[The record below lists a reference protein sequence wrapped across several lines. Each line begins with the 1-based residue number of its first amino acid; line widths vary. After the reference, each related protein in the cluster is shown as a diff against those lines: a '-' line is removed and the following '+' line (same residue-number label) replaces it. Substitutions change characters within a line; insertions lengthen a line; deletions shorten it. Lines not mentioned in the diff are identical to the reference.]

1 MAITYLDI
9 SVRYIRDVELT
20 PTAYVILGM
29 VSREARSGYEIKAAV
44 DNSTRFFW
52 AASYGQIY
60 PELKRLSEAGLL
72 EGVDASRGER
82 KRTVYAITDAG
93 MAALTDWLRQPPQ
106 TSEMRE
112 EGLLKLFF
120 ADVLPPEDAI
130 ATLRTMRARRL
141 ELAARLR
148 GMEPMT
154 LEKDPFSLMVLQGGI
169 EFNEWFADWCER
181 MEERLLE
188 AARPERSN

>member
-1 MAITYLDI
+1 M
-9 SVRYIRDVELT
+9 EFT

-44 DNSTRFFW
+44 DGSTRFFW

-72 EGVDASRGER
+72 EGVDAPRGER

-93 MAALTDWLRQPPQ
+93 MAALVDWLRQPPE
-106 TSEMRE
+106 TVEMRE

-120 ADVLPPEDAI
+120 AGVLPPQQAAEILGA
-130 ATLRTMRARRL
+130 MRRYRL
-141 ELAARLR
+141 ALVDRLR
-148 GMEPMT
+148 GMEAEAA
-154 LEKDPFSLMVLQGGI
+154 EKDPFSLMVLQGGI

-181 MEERLLE
+181 MEARLLP
-188 AARPERSN
+188 AARPERSS

>member
-1 MAITYLDI
+1 M
-9 SVRYIRDVELT
+9 ELS

-60 PELKRLSEAGLL
+60 PELKRLSEAGLV
-72 EGVDASRGER
+72 EGIDAPRGER
-82 KRTVYAITDAG
+82 KRTVYAITSDGEAE
-93 MAALTDWLRQPPQ
+93 LVDWLRQPPQ
-106 TSEMRE
+106 TTEMRE

-120 ADVLPPEDAI
+120 ADVLPREDAV
-130 ATLRTMRARRL
+130 ATLRAMRAMRL

-148 GMEPMT
+148 GMEPKA

-181 MEERLLE
+181 MEARLLE
-188 AARPERSN
+188 SAPDKRSS

>member
-1 MAITYLDI
+1 M
-9 SVRYIRDVELT
+9 ELT

-60 PELKRLSEAGLL
+60 PELKRLSEAGLV

-130 ATLRTMRARRL
+130 ATLRAMRERRL
-141 ELAARLR
+141 ELATRLR
-148 GMEPMT
+148 GDGTDDFGEGP
-154 LEKDPFSLMVLQGGI
+154 LLADGAAGG
-169 EFNEWFADWCER
+169 NRVQRVVRRLVRADGGSASSPP
-181 MEERLLE
+181 LSPKG
-188 AARPERSN
+188 ATDV

>member
-1 MAITYLDI
+1 MDL
-9 SVRYIRDVELT
+9 S

-44 DNSTRFFW
+44 DESTRFFW

-60 PELKRLSEAGLL
+60 PELKRLSEAGLV
-72 EGVDASRGER
+72 EGADVPRGER

-93 MAALTDWLRQPPQ
+93 MAALKDWLRQPPQ
-106 TSEMRE
+106 TAEMRE

-120 ADVLPPEDAI
+120 SGVLPPADAL
-130 ATLRTMRARRL
+130 ATLRAMRERRL
-141 ELAARLR
+141 ELAERLR
-148 GMEPMT
+148 GMEPKA

-169 EFNEWFADWCER
+169 EFNEWFAGWCER
-181 MEERLLE
+181 MEARLLT
-188 AARPERSN
+188 AAGPKGAADV

>member
-1 MAITYLDI
+1 MDL
-9 SVRYIRDVELT
+9 S

-44 DNSTRFFW
+44 DGSTRFFW

-60 PELKRLSEAGLL
+60 PELKRLSEAGLV
-72 EGVDASRGER
+72 EGVDAPRGER

-93 MAALTDWLRQPPQ
+93 MVALTDWLRQPPQ

-120 ADVLPPEDAI
+120 ADVLPREDAL
-130 ATLRTMRARRL
+130 ATLRVMRERRL

-148 GMEPMT
+148 GMEPKT

-181 MEERLLE
+181 MEDRLL
-188 AARPERSN
+188 AVAQAERSS

>member
-1 MAITYLDI
+1 
-9 SVRYIRDVELT
+9 VELT

-60 PELKRLSEAGLL
+60 PELKRLSEAGLV
-72 EGVDASRGER
+72 EGVDAPRGDR
-82 KRTVYAITDAG
+82 KRTVYAITDTG
-93 MAALTDWLRQPPQ
+93 MTALTEWLRQPPQ

-130 ATLRTMRARRL
+130 TTLRTMRERRQ

-148 GMEPMT
+148 GMEPKT

-181 MEERLLE
+181 MEERLL
-188 AARPERSN
+188 AAAQPERSN

>member
-1 MAITYLDI
+1 MDL
-9 SVRYIRDVELT
+9 S

-60 PELKRLSEAGLL
+60 PELKRLSEQGLV
-72 EGVDASRGER
+72 EGVDAPRGDR
-82 KRTVYAITDAG
+82 KRTVYAITADG
-93 MAALTDWLRQPPQ
+93 ETALKQWLRRPPE

-120 ADVLPPEDAI
+120 AGVLPPEDAVE
-130 ATLRTMRARRL
+130 T
-141 ELAARLR
+141 LAAMREQRLALAERLR
-148 GMEPMT
+148 ALQPDAEK
-154 LEKDPFSLMVLQGGI
+154 KDPFSLIVLQGGI

-181 MEERLLE
+181 MQ
-188 AARPERSN
+188 ARVLASAHLERSS

>member
-1 MAITYLDI
+1 VDL
-9 SVRYIRDVELT
+9 S

-44 DNSTRFFW
+44 DESTRFFW

-60 PELKRLSEAGLL
+60 PELKRLSKAGLL
-72 EGVDASRGER
+72 EGIDAPRGER

-93 MAALTDWLRQPPQ
+93 MAALRDWLRQPPQ

-120 ADVLPPEDAI
+120 SGVLPPEEAL
-130 ATLRTMRARRL
+130 ATLRVMRERRR
-141 ELAARLR
+141 ELAERLR
-148 GMEPMT
+148 GMEPKT

-181 MEERLLE
+181 MEARLPC
-188 AARPERSN
+188 RRQSERSN